1 MEYELSKP
9 SERICNAARIL
20 ESLSGEDT
28 VHVGKAG
35 NHPIFGP
42 G

>member
-9 SERICNAARIL
+9 SERICIAARIL
-20 ESLSGEDT
+20 KPLSGEDT

-35 NHPIFGP
+35 NYPIFWP